1 MLNKPISFSLKQQ
14 GFSLIEVLISLIISS
29 IVFLAIITLY
39 PLLTQQINR
48 LYQTYHLD
56 MMARQ
61 FLLML
66 EKDARRSGYCFG
78 DCVGVALKISEKE
91 GEAEHSCI
99 HLIYDYNLDGKW
111 EKAKDETSD
120 FFIYRMHQGR
130 LQIHRSREDCEGQG
144 WINLFDP
151 NQIVVSQFALTKVT
165 MGEKRFLTVFLSLF
179 PRAYPD
185 LLREYKLKIYLRNQ
199 SI

>member
-1 MLNKPISFSLKQQ
+1 MLT
-14 GFSLIEVLISLIISS
+14 
-29 IVFLAIITLY
+29 IT
-39 PLLTQQINR
+39 
-48 LYQTYHLD
+48 
-56 MMARQ
+56 
-61 FLLML
+61 
-66 EKDARRSGYCFG
+66 
-78 DCVGVALKISEKE
+78 
-91 GEAEHSCI
+91 
-99 HLIYDYNLDGKW
+99 
-111 EKAKDETSD
+111 
-120 FFIYRMHQGR
+120 
-130 LQIHRSREDCEGQG
+130 SREDCEGQG